1 MKKQKNSLTIKIN
14 KAKTEASFRDRLLLV
29 IPGSIL
35 LAGLIGIVV
44 QEWELGTTG
53 YLMFLPAVLSLVIGL
68 SLCWE
73 KRWQAVSMIGLLV
86 LVSVVCVLLR
96 QQLSQSMAALLEQV
110 AHWKLLRTGSYTMPY
125 ENIGSFFPVLLLG
138 AVGIGFGTAWLL
150 RAQSA
155 VWQVLA
161 AFVILTASM
170 LGLLEGGWS
179 LGIYLLGTLLV
190 LARNASG
197 LGKTVGYSGGLSLVV
212 AACLAGIFVVIGFSP
227 TQTGIGSRLEEKLH
241 AWCWERAENPL
252 PEGKLSDLGV
262 YRPSDEP
269 AMEVTMQHWTPIYI
283 RGFVAGEYTDD
294 GWEQVDT
301 SELMER
307 ADELF
312 VLQENC
318 FYASSQ
324 ISAAWKA
331 MGTESENAVAVK
343 VLGACRANT
352 YLPYGAGNITEG
364 VLTSS
369 DLLREGTA
377 APKETVYTA
386 DLYPIE
392 DSYFLQKELADAEE
406 NSYRSA
412 ETAYRSWVYEQ
423 YVTVPEDVYE
433 VLTKYFTAN
442 GEITTV
448 QAMQKIVE
456 LLEQMVTYEEKI
468 LTDSGERNFPSYV
481 LEVSRQGYCVHYAT
495 LATLMMRCCGIP
507 ARYVEGYVVTPSQA
521 EALADGDTL
530 TLTQRNTHA
539 WTEYYLD
546 GVGWLPFDAT
556 PGYSE
561 ILEYE
566 LPVEGSPT
574 EDSNVTIHT
583 QQILELQKDSPVR
596 TPQVEEED
604 IRQSQQIYIRE
615 AIDILLLLLLLLL
628 IACLLRTVILRRQLR
643 RRQKAFYSSDYRKAC
658 AGILSYIQ
666 DLAAGLGIRGANM
679 GAAEKA
685 EQMAFM
691 LGKEANAGALETM
704 LNEVWF
710 SNHVI
715 TSSQQETALWW
726 LEEAK
731 QTWKRE
737 LPATKRFKQRFVT
750 CKIL

>member
-1 MKKQKNSLTIKIN
+1 MKKEKNSLTIKVN
-14 KAKTEASFRDRLLLV
+14 KARAEATFRDRLLLL

-44 QEWELGTTG
+44 QEWELGATG
-53 YLMFLPAVLSLVIGL
+53 YRMFLPAVLSLSMGL
-68 SLCWE
+68 LLRWE
-73 KRWQAVSMIGLLV
+73 KGWQAVLTIGLLV
-86 LVSVVCVLLR
+86 LVSVVCILFR
-96 QQLSQSMAALLEQV
+96 QQLTESMAALLEQV
-110 AHWKLLRTGSYTMPY
+110 AYWKLLRTGSYTMPY
-125 ENIGSFFPVLLLG
+125 ENIGSLLPILLLG
-138 AVGIGFGTAWLL
+138 AVGIGLGTAWIL
-150 RAQSA
+150 RTQSA
-155 VWQVLA
+155 VWQVLI
-161 AFVILTASM
+161 AFVILAACM
-170 LGLLEGGWS
+170 FGLLEGGWL

-197 LGKTVGYSGGLSLVV
+197 FGKIVGYSGGLSLVV
-212 AACLAGIFVVIGFSP
+212 AVCLAGIFVGIGFTP
-227 TQTGIGSRLEEKLH
+227 AQTGIGSRLEEKLH
-241 AWCWERAENPL
+241 AWCWESAENPL
-252 PEGKLSDLGV
+252 PEGKLSELGV

-269 AMEVTMQHWTPIYI
+269 AMEVTMQHWTPLYI
-283 RGFVAGEYTDD
+283 RGFVAGEYTED
-294 GWEQVDT
+294 GWEQLDT

-312 VLQENC
+312 VQQENC
-318 FYASSQ
+318 FYASNQ

-331 MGTESENAVAVK
+331 LEAESENAVAVK

-364 VLTSS
+364 VLTSF
-369 DLLREGTA
+369 DLLREGTT
-377 APKETVYTA
+377 APKETAYTA
-386 DLYPIE
+386 DLYPVE
-392 DSYFLQKELADAEE
+392 DSYLLQRELADAEE
-406 NSYRSA
+406 SSYRSA
-412 ETAYRSWVYEQ
+412 ESVYRSWVYEQ

-448 QAMQKIVE
+448 QAMQKIIE
-456 LLEQMVTYEEKI
+456 LLEQMVTYEENV

-481 LEVSRQGYCVHYAT
+481 LEVSRQGYSVHYAT
-495 LATLMMRCCGIP
+495 LATLLMRCCGIP

-530 TLTQRNTHA
+530 TLTQSNTHA

-566 LPVEGSPT
+566 LPLEGSPT

-583 QQILELQKDSPVR
+583 QQILEQQEDLPVR
-596 TPQVEEED
+596 SPNVEEEET
-604 IRQSQQIYIRE
+604 QKSQHVYIRE
-615 AIDILLLLLLLLL
+615 AIYILLLLLLLLL
-628 IACLLRTVILRRQLR
+628 IAFFLRTVILRWQLR
-643 RRQKAFYSSDYRKAC
+643 RRQRVFYSSDHRKAC

-666 DLAAGLGIRGANM
+666 ELAVPFGIQGANLS
-679 GAAEKA
+679 AAEKA
-685 EQMAFM
+685 EQVIFL
-691 LGKEANAGALETM
+691 LGEGADAGALETM

-710 SNHVI
+710 SNHAI
-715 TSSQQETALWW
+715 TSGQQETAMLW
-726 LEEAK
+726 LEAAK
-731 QTWKRE
+731 RTWKQE
-737 LPATKRFKQRFVT
+737 LTATKRFKQRFVT